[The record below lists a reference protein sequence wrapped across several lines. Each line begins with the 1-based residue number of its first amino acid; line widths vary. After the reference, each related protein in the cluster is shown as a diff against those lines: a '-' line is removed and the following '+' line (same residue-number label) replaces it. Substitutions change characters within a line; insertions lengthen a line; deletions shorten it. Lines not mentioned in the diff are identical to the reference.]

1 MENKILIVEDNS
13 DDEML
18 LLRQLKKANLDQH
31 IKVIRDGRKAL
42 GYLTEAG
49 ANGDHLAAVFLDLR
63 LPIINGVQLLEAIRA
78 DDRLHL
84 LPVVV
89 MTSSN
94 DPEEVEKCRKLG
106 VSCYVQKPLTFSS
119 FVKAFADVFRAQLDA
134 PRSAWEGVRE

>member
-1 MENKILIVEDNS
+1 MDNKILIVEDNS

-49 ANGDHLAAVFLDLR
+49 GNGDHLAAVFLDLG
-63 LPIINGVQLLEAIRA
+63 LPAIHGVQLLEAIRA
-78 DDRLHL
+78 DERLRL

-94 DPEEVEKCRKLG
+94 DPDEMEKCRELG

-119 FVKAFADVFRAQLDA
+119 FVKAFADVFRAQREV
-134 PRSAWEGVRE
+134 PCTAWERACE

>member
-18 LLRQLKKANLDQH
+18 LLRQLKKANLEQH

-63 LPIINGVQLLEAIRA
+63 LPAVDGLQVLQAIRE
-78 DDRLHL
+78 DERLRI

-94 DPEEVEKCRKLG
+94 DPDEMEKCRKLG

-119 FVKAFADVFRAQLDA
+119 FVKAFADVFRARLEA
-134 PRSAWEGVRE
+134 PRSAFRESE